1 MPTLCELRVSE
12 ASLYKRGDRRVLE
25 DGLCRRQNFL
35 ERLTAMVADE
45 RGGKIK
51 EGNAGGDSNG
61 DDGCGKLCQSTVAAS
76 R

>member
-1 MPTLCELRVSE
+1 M
-12 ASLYKRGDRRVLE
+12 LE
-25 DGLCRRQNFL
+25 DGLCRRQNSL